1 MGFTINEKITTELTW
16 KEISLIAVACGL
28 YQEQYRENADED
40 ILQIMKHL
48 VDRLDRE
55 MYNHPDNDKPNGH

>member
-16 KEISLIAVACGL
+16 KEVSLIAVACGL
-28 YQEQYRENADED
+28 YQEQYSETADKD
-40 ILQIMKHL
+40 ILKTMRWL
-48 VDRLDRE
+48 VDRLGRE